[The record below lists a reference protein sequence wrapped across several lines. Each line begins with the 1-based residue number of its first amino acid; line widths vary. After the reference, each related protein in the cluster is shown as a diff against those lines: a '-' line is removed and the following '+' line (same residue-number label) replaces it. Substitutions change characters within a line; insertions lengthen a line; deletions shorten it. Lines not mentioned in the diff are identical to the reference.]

1 MDKIFAPISW
11 YDPNQNAPTFIKGS
25 LWVKPAEFK
34 QFMEDNIQHIT
45 EKGWLKITMK
55 ESKTGKIYFE
65 LDTWKPEHKVPETE
79 ETIQVEEKQGNAV
92 DPVSGI
98 DTEDIP
104 F

>member
-25 LWVKPAEFK
+25 LWVKPVEFK

-45 EKGWLKITMK
+45 KKGWLKITMK

-65 LDTWKPEHKVPETE
+65 LDTWKPEKPKGL
-79 ETIQVEEKQGNAV
+79 EEKQGDAIDHKTGV
-92 DPVSGI
+92 

-104 F
+104 FK

>member
-1 MDKIFAPISW
+1 LDKIFAPISW

-25 LWVKPAEFK
+25 LWVKPVEFK

-45 EKGWLKITMK
+45 KKGWLKITMK

-65 LDTWKPEHKVPETE
+65 LDTWKPEKPKGL
-79 ETIQVEEKQGNAV
+79 EEKQGDAI
-92 DPVSGI
+92 DPKTGV

-104 F
+104 FK

>member
-11 YDPNQNAPTFIKGS
+11 YDPNQNAPSFIKGS
-25 LWVKPAEFK
+25 QWIKPAEFK
-34 QFMEDNIQHIT
+34 QFMEDNIEHIT

-65 LDTWKPEHKVPETE
+65 LDTWKPEHKVPETQE
-79 ETIQVEEKQGNAV
+79 VVQVEEKQGNAV
-92 DPVSGI
+92 DPVSGV